1 MNERARENRCRISIE
16 QQRREREAAR
26 EIRRINEDEW
36 EGGSKVTIFKF
47 KLAFL
52 YNDNL
57 ISLERDR
64 VSLKCA
70 SMYFCPFWCGK

>member
-1 MNERARENRCRISIE
+1 M
-16 QQRREREAAR
+16 
-26 EIRRINEDEW
+26 
-36 EGGSKVTIFKF
+36 TIFKF

-57 ISLERDR
+57 ISLELDR

-70 SMYFCPFWCGK
+70 SMDFCSFWCGQ